1 MLPSLLPSLLLMLLL
16 LMLRLCSL
24 LALTPLP
31 GPLPP
36 SFGDLCCIDEIDLQ
50 QNYLTG
56 GLPDKWGQLST
67 LQIL

>member
-1 MLPSLLPSLLLMLLL
+1 MLLL